1 MEFIVST
8 LFSETGL
15 VALLYLVL
23 SGLYLVILP
32 ALVYFYL
39 KSRWY
44 VVSSVERLFMYFLVF
59 FFFPG
64 MLLLSP
70 VLNFRIDAIALISAF
85 FVSGLVVYFLLQ
97 VSGLDPQKAGIWSQ
111 AFLVGVLILW
121 LFTYIFRVLTND
133 MTYHK
138 QIKDY
143 EEAVIQKRWESM
155 TPEEQA
161 KLQAEVEQEKL
172 ATQQPEAKP
181 ES

>member
-8 LFSETGL
+8 ILSETGL

-23 SGLYLVILP
+23 SGLYLLVLP

-70 VLNFRIDAIALISAF
+70 VLNFRPQRRAI
-85 FVSGLVVYFLLQ
+85 
-97 VSGLDPQKAGIWSQ
+97 
-111 AFLVGVLILW
+111 
-121 LFTYIFRVLTND
+121 
-133 MTYHK
+133 
-138 QIKDY
+138 
-143 EEAVIQKRWESM
+143 
-155 TPEEQA
+155 
-161 KLQAEVEQEKL
+161 
-172 ATQQPEAKP
+172 
-181 ES
+181 